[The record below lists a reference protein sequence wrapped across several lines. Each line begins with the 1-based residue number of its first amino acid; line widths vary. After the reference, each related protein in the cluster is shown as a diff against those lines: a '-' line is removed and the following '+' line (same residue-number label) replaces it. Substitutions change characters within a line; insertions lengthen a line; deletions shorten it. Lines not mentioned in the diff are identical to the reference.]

1 MKITGISQQAS
12 SNNRVNVMVDG
23 AYRFSL
29 DIFQVGELGLRVG
42 KEYSE
47 KELVELEEESVFG
60 KTYARALEYTMLRPH
75 SVKEVRDY
83 LWRKTRDTKVRNKK
97 TGEVIARKGISQSV
111 ADRVLERLVE
121 KGYLDDSKFARFW
134 IDNRNQRKGTSIK
147 KLEMELRS
155 KGVSTEVIRENMQ
168 KSTRDEKSELKKMI
182 EKKAKKYAD
191 MQKLTVYLVRQG
203 FLYDDVK
210 IAVDEYVTSQYD
222 I

>member
-1 MKITGISQQAS
+1 M
-12 SNNRVNVMVDG
+12 
-23 AYRFSL
+23 
-29 DIFQVGELGLRVG
+29 
-42 KEYSE
+42 
-47 KELVELEEESVFG
+47 
-60 KTYARALEYTMLRPH
+60 
-75 SVKEVRDY
+75 
-83 LWRKTRDTKVRNKK
+83 
-97 TGEVIARKGISQSV
+97 

-134 IDNRNQRKGTSIK
+134 IDNRNQRKGTSLR
-147 KLEMELRS
+147 KLETELRS
-155 KGVSTEVIRENMQ
+155 KGVAPELISENMQ

-191 MQKLTVYLVRQG
+191 MRKLTVYLVRQG